1 MTRTGMRLVPM
12 RGNSLGDFTPYK
24 IYTVISGTG
33 EAYMSAVAVRLGNY
47 IHSERSCNVVDD
59 TGVIRFVTLDFF
71 REFRLE
77 SGVLYHD

>member
-1 MTRTGMRLVPM
+1 MTKTGMRLVPM

-33 EAYMSAVAVRLGNY
+33 EANLSEIALRLG
-47 IHSERSCNVVDD
+47 HCVHTERSCNVVDD
-59 TGVIRFVTLDFF
+59 KGMIRFVTLDFF